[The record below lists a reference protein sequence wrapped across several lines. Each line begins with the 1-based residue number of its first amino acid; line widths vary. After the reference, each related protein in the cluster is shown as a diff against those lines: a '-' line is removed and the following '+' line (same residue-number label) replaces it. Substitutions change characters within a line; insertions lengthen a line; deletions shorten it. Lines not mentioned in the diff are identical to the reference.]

1 MKDFF
6 TNLFAKTKKAQR
18 ALQRG
23 TVAILCTLLIGFFI
37 TVSCEEPTVL
47 NTPQS
52 DDPALL
58 TTQDTT
64 YALAGTKWKL
74 VKFVNV
80 SEGITKDPE
89 PSSDSCYWIMFNNDS
104 TICGHSSTN
113 ELFGY
118 YQINS
123 PLFTIQLL
131 VGGTKISE
139 MFDGS
144 LYMEKINLVDSFELT
159 NTYLKMYYNNQQ
171 NYLLFKSLDK

>member
-1 MKDFF
+1 MK
-6 TNLFAKTKKAQR
+6 TNKLGLITIVI
-18 ALQRG
+18 
-23 TVAILCTLLIGFFI
+23 TILCTLLIGFFI
-37 TVSCEEPTVL
+37 TVSCEKPTVP

-58 TTQDTT
+58 TTKDSTAT
-64 YALAGTKWKL
+64 NLAGTKWKL

-89 PSSDSCYWIMFNNDS
+89 PSSDSCYWIMFNNDG
-104 TICGHSSTN
+104 TMCGQSSTN

-118 YQINS
+118 YQINFS
-123 PLFTIQLL
+123 TLTIQLL

-144 LYMEKINLVDSFELT
+144 LYMEKINLVDSFNLT
-159 NTYLKMYYNNQQ
+159 NTDLKMYYNNQQ